1 MSGPPRNLLARVL
14 RLVPALALA
23 ALAGCSTLPT
33 ITPDMGRVDPESVQ
47 FKTASGRILS
57 PERSKEILARL
68 ASGDQNPDSLARH
81 LALEQEISGTPL
93 SLGNRVVL
101 LENGPS
107 TYTAMLGAIA
117 SARDHVNMET
127 YILEDDEA
135 GRTFADAL
143 IAKRAQGVQVNLIR
157 DGVGTLR
164 TPKEFFKRLT
174 DAGIAVL
181 EFNPVNPLAAKA
193 GWDVNQRDHRKLL
206 VVDGRVA
213 ILGGINISSVYSGGS
228 SSIGGGGSPSSGSQG
243 ASGKD
248 DKDRL
253 PWRDTDLQI
262 EGPVVAQLQ
271 KLFMDTWQAQKGP
284 ALAPRNY
291 FPPLAPVGKEV
302 VRAIGS
308 TPDEPY
314 SQIYVTLISALNS
327 ADTEILLTNAY
338 FVPDPQLVQAL
349 TKAVARGVDVKLIV
363 PSVSDSSLVF
373 HAGRSHYD
381 ELLAGGVKLYER
393 KEALLHAK
401 TALIDGVWATVGS
414 TNLDWRSFLHNQE
427 LTAVI
432 LGSDFGAKMRE
443 AFERDLAASNRIS
456 PEAWRSRGLG
466 TRTKEWFGRLWEYWL

>member
-1 MSGPPRNLLARVL
+1 MAGPPACLFARLLRV
-14 RLVPALALA
+14 VPALALA
-23 ALAGCSTLPT
+23 VLAGCSTLPT
-33 ITPDMGRVDPESVQ
+33 INPDMGRVDPDSVQ

-68 ASGDQNPDSLARH
+68 ASGDRNPDSLARH

-93 SLGNRVVL
+93 SVGNRVVL
-101 LENGPS
+101 LEDGPS
-107 TYTAMLGAIA
+107 TYKAMLAAIA
-117 SARDHVNMET
+117 SARDHVNMEM
-127 YILEDDEA
+127 YILEDDDV

-143 IAKRAQGVQVNLIR
+143 IAKRAEGVPVHLIR
-157 DGVGTLR
+157 DSVGTLR
-164 TPKEFFKRLT
+164 TPKEFFKRMT
-174 DAGIAVL
+174 DAGVAVL
-181 EFNPVNPLAAKA
+181 EFNPVNPLLAKA

-206 VVDGRVA
+206 VVDGCVA
-213 ILGGINISSVYSGGS
+213 ILGGINISSVYSSGS
-228 SSIGGGGSPSSGSQG
+228 SSGSGSRG
-243 ASGKD
+243 TADAKA
-248 DKDRL
+248 KDRL

-262 EGPVVAQLQ
+262 EGPVVEQLQ
-271 KLFMDTWQAQKGP
+271 KLFMETWRAQKGP
-284 ALAPRNY
+284 ALPPRNY

-349 TKAVARGVDVKLIV
+349 LNAVARGVDVKLIV

-381 ELLAGGVKLYER
+381 GLLGGGVKLYER

-401 TALIDGVWATVGS
+401 TAVIDGVWATVGS

-443 AFERDLAASNRIS
+443 AFERDLAASTRIT

-466 TRTKEWFGRLWEYWL
+466 TRAKEWFGRLWEYWL

>member
-1 MSGPPRNLLARVL
+1 MAGAFGHRFEYLRGLL
-14 RLVPALALA
+14 PALALA
-23 ALAGCSTLPT
+23 ALAGCSALPI
-33 ITPDMGRVDPESVQ
+33 ITPDMAPADPNSVQ

-57 PERSKEILARL
+57 PERSKAVLARL
-68 ASGDQNPDSLARH
+68 AGADQNADTLARH
-81 LALEQEISGTPL
+81 LALEQEISGSPL
-93 SLGNRVVL
+93 SLDNRVVL
-101 LENGPS
+101 LENGPT
-107 TYTAMLGAIA
+107 TYAAMLTAIA
-117 SARDHVNMET
+117 TARDHINMET

-135 GRTFADAL
+135 GQRFADAL
-143 IAKRAQGVQVNLIR
+143 IAKRAQGVQVNLIH
-157 DGVGTLR
+157 DSVGTLR
-164 TPKEFFKRLT
+164 TPKEFFKRLE

-181 EFNPVNPLAAKA
+181 AFNPVNPLAAKA

-206 VVDGRVA
+206 VVDGRIA

-228 SSIGGGGSPSSGSQG
+228 SSVGGGSGSGGG
-243 ASGKD
+243 ATRATN

-271 KLFMDTWQAQKGP
+271 KLFMETWQGQKGP
-284 ALAPRNY
+284 DLPARDY
-291 FPPLAPVGKEV
+291 FPALEPSGKEV

-308 TPDEPY
+308 TPDEPF

-349 TKAVARGVDVKLIV
+349 TGAAARGVDVKLIL

-373 HAGRSHYD
+373 HAGRAHYD
-381 ELLAGGVKLYER
+381 KLLVGGVKLYER
-393 KEALLHAK
+393 RDALLHAK
-401 TALIDGVWATVGS
+401 TAVIDGVWATVGS

-432 LGSDFGAKMRE
+432 LGSGFGATMRE
-443 AFERDLAASNRIS
+443 AFDRDLASSSQITL
-456 PEAWRSRGLG
+456 EAWRSRGIG
-466 TRTKEWFGRLWEYWL
+466 TRAKEWFGRLWEYWL